1 MGTAVT
7 TPEPISSSC
16 RTTVRLP
23 MPLSPIRQH
32 STNTMATGTI
42 MMISMV
48 VLTMESIVR
57 LFLMAA

>member
-1 MGTAVT
+1 
-7 TPEPISSSC
+7 
-16 RTTVRLP
+16 